1 VKRLASLVALGILVA
16 ALADAQGIRR
26 WRTPDGG
33 VHFGE
38 NPPSGSVLVESRE
51 PWSSPPVAR
60 ADEAGF
66 ERAGAGSSPTEAR
79 REAADACQKELEARV
94 RDPRSLEIGDLAVSE
109 TAPAA
114 FAVSGSAA
122 TTNAYGRPVRSR
134 WTCRATVAGFGRWR
148 ITLAIEDVA
157 ATELALDAAPAAPAP
172 SVRDAAAQ
180 PVPSTASDAPPWLD
194 APAAGSDVA
203 AISPTIAELAPPRL
217 SSRGRAVEF
226 SSAPEIHWGSESRK
240 TIAFCVEN
248 FTNDWRKVAIRIGEE
263 LHQIGVVGPRAT
275 ECNEIDTTA
284 LVSGDAAD
292 LMIDERV
299 ASADEIR
306 EFGASR

>member
-1 VKRLASLVALGILVA
+1 MKRLASFAALGVIVA
-16 ALADAQGIRR
+16 SLGGAQEIRR

-38 NPPSGSVLVESRE
+38 NPPSGSVLVETHE
-51 PWSSPPVAR
+51 PWPAPPVVR
-60 ADEAGF
+60 AADAGL
-66 ERAGAGSSPTEAR
+66 ERTVSGSTETRAR
-79 REAADACQKELEARV
+79 REAADACRKELEARV
-94 RDPRSLEIGDLAVSE
+94 RDPRSLEIGELAVSE

-172 SVRDAAAQ
+172 SARDAAAE
-180 PVPSTASDAPPWLD
+180 PVPRTASEAPPWLD
-194 APAAGSDVA
+194 APAAGSDPG
-203 AISPTIAELAPPRL
+203 SPRL
-217 SSRGRAVEF
+217 SPRGRAVEF

-248 FTNDWRKVAIRIGEE
+248 FTHDWRKVAIRIGEE
-263 LHQIGVVGPRAT
+263 QHQIGFVGPRTT
-275 ECNEIDTTA
+275 ECNEIDTTS

-292 LMIDERV
+292 LVIDERV
-299 ASADEIR
+299 ASADEVR
-306 EFGASR
+306 EFGSTR